1 MRSAFRPG
9 SFASLGSPKQLARIA
24 LTVPP
29 GRGYRIAI
37 GVNAANLRVN
47 SWKENPSACGPSCA
61 SSAEIEVPIIRGRY
75 GIHPLP

>member
-37 GVNAANLRVN
+37 GVMQ
-47 SWKENPSACGPSCA
+47 PTCG
-61 SSAEIEVPIIRGRY
+61 
-75 GIHPLP
+75 